1 MASAVALEESS
12 LFRLLTSGDGCRID
26 DAHRLLPQQM
36 GDSANFSQSCRS
48 LPQCSFLWV
57 PFFILPPSFA
67 SNESKGLF
75 GQICASIVLKFSG
88 LPCSRRGKSGSS
100 WNLQLSFKEVLIVFL
115 LYVDIFTFRLSNSY
129 KHFLARL
136 PWRAV
141 KRKKNPFRPAQVAA
155 VVVLCSSPLGESNEW
170 SDSLAQLRT

>member
-1 MASAVALEESS
+1 MGHSA
-12 LFRLLTSGDGCRID
+12 D
-26 DAHRLLPQQM
+26 
-36 GDSANFSQSCRS
+36 FSQSCRS
-48 LPQCSFLWV
+48 LPQCSFFLS
-57 PFFILPPSFA
+57 FFILVFYPPSLA

-136 PWRAV
+136 PWRAA
-141 KRKKNPFRPAQVAA
+141 KEKKFPFRPAQVAA
-155 VVVLCSSPLGESNEW
+155 VVVSCCPPLGESNEW
-170 SDSLAQLRT
+170 SNSSLNFGLRDHKSETFIAG